1 MKVVLVCNSD
11 LTGGAAVVT
20 HRLMAALRDQGVEA
34 TMLVM
39 NKAGDDLDVH
49 VMGSAL
55 GRKLRFVGERAYIFA
70 HNGFNRTDL
79 FKVSMANT
87 GFDISRH
94 RLVKE
99 ADAVILSWVNQGLLS
114 LKGVKRLVDSGK
126 RVLWVMHDM
135 WCMTGCCH
143 HALDCEGYMTECGH
157 CRYIKDGAVDNDL
170 SRLGWRRKKNLY
182 GYCPGLTMV
191 AVSNW
196 LAGCAGRSSLLS
208 GHDVRV
214 IPNVFPDKIFYI
226 EPRGIELPHGI
237 DLSKRLIVMGAARL
251 DDPIKDFPT
260 AIAALNF
267 LAEKRQDIVGSC
279 QAVFYGDLR
288 DRSLLDRLSF
298 PHVHIGRIA
307 DAQVLRELFSRADV
321 VLSTSLFE
329 TLPGTIIEGMAGGC
343 TAVTTGNGGQR
354 DIVDD
359 GVSGYITSSNP
370 EDIAGALSRAIDNPC
385 DRFNQHEIIAERF
398 GAESVAL
405 KFLECIRAGSKGR

>member
-1 MKVVLVCNSD
+1 MKVILVCNSD

-20 HRLMAALRDQGVEA
+20 YRLMVALRDMGVEA
-34 TMLVM
+34 SMLVM
-39 NKAGDDLDVH
+39 NKRSNDPDVH
-49 VMGSAL
+49 VVGSAL

-79 FKVSMANT
+79 FKVSLANT
-87 GFDISRH
+87 GFDIWRH

-135 WCMTGCCH
+135 WCMTGACH
-143 HALDCEGYMTECGH
+143 HALDCEGYKTECGH
-157 CRYIKDGAVDNDL
+157 CRYIKGGTVGNDL
-170 SRLGWRRKKNLY
+170 SRLGWRRKKRLY
-182 GYCPGLTMV
+182 ESCPELTIV

-196 LAGCAGRSSLLS
+196 LAGCAGQSSLLS

-214 IPNVFPDKIFYI
+214 IPNVFPDNLFYI
-226 EPRGIELPHGI
+226 EPRGIELPHGV

-260 AIAALNF
+260 AIAALNR
-267 LAEKRQDIVGSC
+267 LAEKREDIAGRC

-288 DRSLLDRLSF
+288 DPSVLAGLRF
-298 PHVHIGRIA
+298 PHVHTGRIA
-307 DAQVLRELFSRADV
+307 DPNVLRELFSRADV

-370 EDIAGALSRAIDNPC
+370 EDIAEALSRALDNPC
-385 DRFNQHEIIAERF
+385 DRSRQHEIIAERF
-398 GAESVAL
+398 GAESVAF
-405 KFLECIRAGSKGR
+405 KMLECIKSRL